1 MVIGVIFK
9 KIKTEYIINNCT
21 LNSLVN
27 YNNKLNSFHAINM
40 LKIPHVDNKLKI
52 ILHKADYNYLFL
64 VCTTFTSKPIEK
76 IMDITSQEHP
86 SLLFTNNITHTVPL
100 KSKLPLSRETR
111 LISLETRLERNKT
124 SLV

>member
-52 ILHKADYNYLFL
+52 ILHKADYSYLFL

-76 IMDITSQEHP
+76 IMDITNQEHP
-86 SLLFTNNITHTVPL
+86 SLLFTNNVTH
-100 KSKLPLSRETR
+100 KCIKNQSYLSTFRIQIHVR
-111 LISLETRLERNKT
+111 G
-124 SLV
+124 